1 MDVWL
6 VFCSARCRAL
16 LAQVTSSYPPN
27 VPSPFVFY
35 YTNVAVEQ
43 REMFI
48 FALCYNMKLELYE
61 LGTQRALT
69 WKPLCLRGLVSERLL
84 YAMLTNM

>member
-1 MDVWL
+1 MYGL
-6 VFCSARCRAL
+6 YFAL
-16 LAQVTSSYPPN
+16 LAVVLCWLKLLPHIRRMSPP
-27 VPSPFVFY
+27 PLCFIIL
-35 YTNVAVEQ
+35 NVAVEQ

-61 LGTQRALT
+61 LGTQRALI

-84 YAMLTNM
+84 YAMLRNM